1 MSERLP
7 DFLNVSRLAR
17 QGVAFKGRV
26 PIARLARL
34 ASILADADGEAEA
47 ELAFSMDDQGIPV
60 VRGRVTAPVALT
72 CQRCLE
78 PMEQVLA
85 SRFVLGAVA
94 SEAEAE
100 RLPEEYEPLLVSGD
114 RVATADLLEDE
125 LILAVPIVPMHEP
138 ERCTATKAV
147 AAVEGKPGPAAGNR
161 EAAHPFA
168 VLDEL
173 KRKQ

>member
-7 DFLNVSRLAR
+7 DFLNVLRLAR
-17 QGVAFKGRV
+17 QGAAFTGRLPV
-26 PIARLARL
+26 ARLARL
-34 ASILADADGEAEA
+34 ASMLVEADGEAEA
-47 ELAFSMDDQGIPV
+47 ELGFSMDGRSIPV
-60 VRGRVTAPVALT
+60 VRGRVSAAVALT

-78 PMEQVLA
+78 PMEQALTTE
-85 SRFVLGAVA
+85 FVLGVVA
-94 SEAEAE
+94 SEAQAE

-138 ERCTATKAV
+138 QRCTATKAV
-147 AAVEGKPGPAAGNR
+147 AAQAEPTPAADGR

-168 VLDEL
+168 VLDDL
-173 KRKQ
+173 KRKH